1 MREDAKSY
9 RQQANHC
16 RKLVE
21 GITDGVT
28 RQIIIDMA
36 TDFDA
41 EADRLN
47 QLEFRI
53 GPARPTD

>member
-1 MREDAKSY
+1 MGEDAKSY
-9 RQQANHC
+9 RQQANHS
-16 RKLVE
+16 RKVVE
-21 GITDGVT
+21 GITDGDT

-41 EADRLN
+41 QADRLDH
-47 QLEFRI
+47 LEVRI